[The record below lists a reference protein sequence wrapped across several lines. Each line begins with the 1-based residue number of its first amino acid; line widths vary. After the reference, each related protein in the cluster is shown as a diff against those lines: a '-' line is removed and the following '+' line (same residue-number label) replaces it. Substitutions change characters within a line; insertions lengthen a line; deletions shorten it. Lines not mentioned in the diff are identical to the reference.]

1 MSDFFK
7 RLGGVASAL
16 LMLVAL
22 LVPVL
27 VLLAMFGGLLS
38 IAFEKPQTLLAIAA
52 YAVGVVAFV
61 GGSAFLLRHP
71 KTAGVAKFVLG
82 VLLVLVVVRFC
93 AMQLGK
99 LPEGNCVPSRYVTCD

>member
-1 MSDFFK
+1 MTDFFK
-7 RLGGVASAL
+7 RLGGLASAL

-27 VLLAMFGGLLS
+27 VLLAMFGGMLS
-38 IAFEKPQTLLAIAA
+38 MAFDEPQSLLAIAV
-52 YAVGVVAFV
+52 YAVGVITVV
-61 GGSAFLLRHP
+61 GASAFLLTHP
-71 KTAGVAKFVLG
+71 KTAGVARFVVG